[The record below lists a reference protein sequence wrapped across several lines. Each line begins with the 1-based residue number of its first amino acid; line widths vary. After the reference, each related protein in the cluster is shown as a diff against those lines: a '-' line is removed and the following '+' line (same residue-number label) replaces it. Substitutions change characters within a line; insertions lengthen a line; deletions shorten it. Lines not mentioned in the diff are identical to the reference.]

1 VGNKIRSDKDRDF
14 LLKQMPGFHFL
25 AFIPFGNG
33 IIEADL
39 EGRPPYEKDKEGLKI
54 VKETLEELAN

>member
-14 LLKQMPGFHFL
+14 LLKQMPDFHFL
-25 AFIPFGNG
+25 AFIPFRNG

-39 EGRPPYEKDKEGLKI
+39 EGRPPYEKDKEGLKL
-54 VKETLEELAN
+54 VKETLEELES

>member
-1 VGNKIRSDKDRDF
+1 
-14 LLKQMPGFHFL
+14 MPDFHFL
-25 AFIPFGNG
+25 TFIPFSNG

-54 VKETLEELAN
+54 VNETLKELET

>member
-1 VGNKIRSDKDRDF
+1 MGNKIRSDKDRDF
-14 LLKQMPGFHFL
+14 LLKQMPDVHFL
-25 AFIPFGNG
+25 AFIPLSNG

-54 VKETLEELAN
+54 VKKTLEELES